1 MFFLPFF
8 PFFSL
13 AFFICLHH
21 TPQFWELLL
30 YIFFYLFSAHFRM
43 FHCGAALA
51 VLSNLCAIYLH
62 LINTRLTFVWL
73 SLLSAEI
80 KTRGP
85 LCTKNMKQMGEHRT
99 YKHSNIYES
108 TIKYEQLLKTWLLRT
123 ILTWQSFIKLSKS
136 MHNVFE
142 LSLFKAYFWAFLCVN

>member
-21 TPQFWELLL
+21 TLNFGNSSF
-30 YIFFYLFSAHFRM
+30 IFFYLFSAHFRM

-136 MHNVFE
+136 MHVFE